1 MLKKI
6 ILFFALVSACINVNA
21 QSGAKEFKPS
31 VEQTT
36 VKQFQYLAVHDSG
49 DIQNIGTKLGFCY
62 GQIMEVMGKENLKQ
76 SGPVFA
82 IYYSESSTNFD
93 FDAAIPVTGKMSDMN
108 NVKSK
113 VMSETK
119 AVVVHYY
126 GPYEGTPAGH
136 EMASKYIMEN
146 NLTMTGLVWEEYVTD
161 PGVEKDPGKWLTN
174 IYYSIK

>member
-1 MLKKI
+1 MYKKI
-6 ILFFALVSACINVNA
+6 VFLLAICFAYSFANA

-49 DIQNIGTKLGFCY
+49 DVKNIGTKLGYCY

-82 IYYSESSTNFD
+82 IYFSESATNFD
-93 FDAAIPVTGKMSDMN
+93 FDAAIPVSGKMTDMN
-108 NVKSK
+108 NVKAK

-146 NLTMTGLVWEEYVTD
+146 KLDMTGLVWEEYVTD
-161 PGVEKDPGKWLTN
+161 PGVEKDQAKWLTN